1 MDQKAKSTI
10 LSGFLKAM
18 GSISEAAIRA
28 GAMPQTPAKRGL
40 PPGNC
45 GKCPKAG
52 VKLVPAA
59 K

>member
-1 MDQKAKSTI
+1 MDQKSKSTI
-10 LSGFLKAM
+10 LNGILKAM

-28 GAMPQTPAKRGL
+28 GATQQPVKRGIA
-40 PPGNC
+40 PGNC